1 MESQG
6 DQQNP
11 DYGKFYRANILAYS
25 TVKTKYARGGGEKA
39 E

>member
-25 TVKTKYARGGGEKA
+25 TVKTKYARGER
-39 E
+39 ES